1 MTDIYGAA
9 AEFYDIA
16 GHPYWKSR
24 TAALV
29 AAMSPAA
36 QSGSPIV
43 DVGAGTGLV
52 VEILGAAV
60 PGVPILA
67 IEPSPAMRAA
77 LASRVLADPA
87 LARRVT
93 IAATTLENA
102 SLPER
107 FGGLVACGVLG
118 YFSSADR
125 RRLWRLLAERLAPDC
140 HAVVDAAPFP
150 ADRTVRPIRVGVARI
165 GRCRHELWL
174 GSRPADEPGRI
185 ELTTVCRVT
194 QDGRTVRESAST
206 QQWWAVDMRTI
217 VAEATAAGLECRRA
231 GWDLA
236 TLRTI
241 PAPALDGRR
250 SATADSIER

>member
-1 MTDIYGAA
+1 MTDIYGVA

-16 GHPYWKSR
+16 GRPYWKSR

-67 IEPSPAMRAA
+67 IEPSPTMRAA

-150 ADRTVRPIRVGVARI
+150 ADRAVRPILVGVARV
-165 GRCRHELWL
+165 GRCRHELWI
-174 GSRPADEPGRI
+174 GSRPAGKPGRI
-185 ELTTVCRVT
+185 ELTTLCRVT

-217 VAEATAAGLECRRA
+217 IAETTAAGLECRRA

-236 TLRTI
+236 ILRTI
-241 PAPALDGRR
+241 PAPALDGMR